1 MIDEHVSPWKIL
13 VADDDSDMR
22 ELLTHILRRKN
33 YEVISVA
40 TADEAQQHAVSAPP
54 DLIVMDIGMPDMDG
68 LTAIW
73 ALRET
78 KTLAEIPIVILSA
91 FDSYDLRAEAASA
104 GCQAYLTKPFEVSE
118 FLSVIERALKPGDQ
132 LP

>member
-1 MIDEHVSPWKIL
+1 MSQTNVLPRKIL

-22 ELLTHILRRKN
+22 ELVSHILQLKN
-33 YEVISVA
+33 YQVVSVA
-40 TADEAQQHAVSAPP
+40 TADEARQQAIKEPP

-73 ALRET
+73 KLRET

-104 GCQAYLTKPFEVSE
+104 GCQAYITKPFEVSD
-118 FLSVIERALKPGDQ
+118 FLSVIERALKT
-132 LP
+132 

>member
-1 MIDEHVSPWKIL
+1 MSQTNVLPRKIL

-22 ELLTHILRRKN
+22 ELVSHILQLKN
-33 YEVISVA
+33 YQVVSVA
-40 TADEAQQHAVSAPP
+40 TADEARQQAIKEPP

-73 ALRET
+73 KLRET

-104 GCQAYLTKPFEVSE
+104 GCQAYITKPFEVSD
-118 FLSVIERALKPGDQ
+118 FLAIVQRSLER
-132 LP
+132 

>member
-1 MIDEHVSPWKIL
+1 MSQTNILPRKIL

-22 ELLTHILRRKN
+22 ELVSHILQVKN
-33 YEVISVA
+33 YQVVSVA
-40 TADEAQQHAVSAPP
+40 TADEARQQAIKEPP

-73 ALRET
+73 KLRET

-104 GCQAYLTKPFEVSE
+104 GCQAYITKPFEVSD
-118 FLSVIERALKPGDQ
+118 FLLVIERALKT
-132 LP
+132 

>member
-1 MIDEHVSPWKIL
+1 MSRTNVLPRKIL
-13 VADDDSDMR
+13 VADDDADMR
-22 ELLTHILRRKN
+22 DLVSHILQLKN
-33 YEVISVA
+33 YQVVSVA
-40 TADEAQQHAVSAPP
+40 TADEARQQAIEEPP

-73 ALRET
+73 KLRET

-104 GCQAYLTKPFEVSE
+104 GCQAYITKPFEVSE
-118 FLSVIERALKPGDQ
+118 FLAIVQ
-132 LP
+132 

>member
-1 MIDEHVSPWKIL
+1 MSQQNVAPRKIL
-13 VADDDSDMR
+13 VADDDADMR
-22 ELLTHILRRKN
+22 ELVAHILRSRK

-40 TADEAQQHAVSAPP
+40 TGDEAQQQAVNDPP

-78 KTLAEIPIVILSA
+78 KTLAEVPIVILSA

-104 GCQAYLTKPFEVSE
+104 GCQAYITKPFEVSE
-118 FLSVIERALKPGDQ
+118 FLSVIERALKPGDH
-132 LP
+132 LT